1 MMQRPSTVIGNES
14 DKRSTIKEKIG
25 AKERRLTM
33 KISNSIM
40 ADLERAKAAIAR
52 ADVIAGC
59 VRATRGKGPAEL
71 ERALLAAGIDAITAD
86 AIARFGW
93 RDPRTALRRAVV
105 KLQRRLA
112 GLERFA
118 ARDAGVSP

>member
-1 MMQRPSTVIGNES
+1 MSAQWAASMTEAI
-14 DKRSTIKEKIG
+14 T
-25 AKERRLTM
+25 
-33 KISNSIM
+33 

-71 ERALLAAGIDAITAD
+71 KRALLAAGIDAITAD
-86 AIARFGW
+86 AIAREDW
-93 RDPRTALRRAVV
+93 RNPRTVLRRVV
-105 KLQRRLA
+105 RHFQRRLA

-118 ARDAGVSP
+118 ARSEVSR

>member
-1 MMQRPSTVIGNES
+1 MSAQWAASMTEAI
-14 DKRSTIKEKIG
+14 T
-25 AKERRLTM
+25 
-33 KISNSIM
+33 

-86 AIARFGW
+86 AIAREDW
-93 RDPRTALRRAVV
+93 RNPRTVLRRAIA

>member
-1 MMQRPSTVIGNES
+1 MNRVACARGGRPFELDCAEDRFCAECGTV
-14 DKRSTIKEKIG
+14 T
-25 AKERRLTM
+25 
-33 KISNSIM
+33 

-93 RDPRTALRRAVV
+93 RDPRTALRRAVA
-105 KLQRRLA
+105 KLQRQLA
-112 GLERFA
+112 SE
-118 ARDAGVSP
+118 PE

>member
-1 MMQRPSTVIGNES
+1 MGDHDASRTS
-14 DKRSTIKEKIG
+14 DGE
-25 AKERRLTM
+25 ALPKERLADLRAIT
-33 KISNSIM
+33 S
-40 ADLERAKAAIAR
+40 DLERAKAAIAR

-86 AIARFGW
+86 EITRVGW
-93 RDPRTALRRAVV
+93 RDPRTALRRAVA

-112 GLERFA
+112 GLERE
-118 ARDAGVSP
+118 S